1 MQKIDSHELW
11 VTRLLVFLE
20 TSPQSDTYH
29 QVILNPEQFKAVS
42 DAIAEVLSTTQ
53 NDIETI
59 NIELSEETYKLPDL
73 QEIYIKE

>member
-42 DAIAEVLSTTQ
+42 DAIAEVLSTQ
-53 NDIETI
+53 GDMETI
-59 NIELSEETYKLPDL
+59 NIELSAETYKLPDL